1 MKGLFTSLHA
11 VLAFVVVALEGCP
24 PSIHDVVGREDLDQ
38 ARAMIAENPDLVDAQ
53 NALGKTPLH
62 YAVTYGAPEL
72 VDLLVSKGADVNAAD
87 HTGLTPLHVA
97 AMLDHREEARRL
109 IEHGAGIEARD
120 AFGDTPFHFAAL
132 HGRLRM
138 VRLLAQSG
146 ANTDTDTVND
156 NGVTPIEAA
165 RQNRKE
171 HVVAFLKVLQESDN

>member
-1 MKGLFTSLHA
+1 MKCFLTSLHTL
-11 VLAFVVVALEGCP
+11 LAFVVVALEGCP
-24 PSIHDVVGREDLDQ
+24 PSIHDVVGREDLEQ
-38 ARAMIAENPDLVDAQ
+38 AQAMLAENPDRVHAR
-53 NALGKTPLH
+53 NAMGKTPLH

-72 VDLLVSKGADVNAAD
+72 VDLLASKGADVNAAD

-97 AMLDHREEARRL
+97 AMLNHSEEAGLL
-109 IEHGAGIEARD
+109 IEHGADIEARD

-138 VRLLAQSG
+138 VRLLAQNG
-146 ANTDTDTVND
+146 ANTDTVND

-171 HVVAFLKVLQESDN
+171 DVVAFLQVLADSND